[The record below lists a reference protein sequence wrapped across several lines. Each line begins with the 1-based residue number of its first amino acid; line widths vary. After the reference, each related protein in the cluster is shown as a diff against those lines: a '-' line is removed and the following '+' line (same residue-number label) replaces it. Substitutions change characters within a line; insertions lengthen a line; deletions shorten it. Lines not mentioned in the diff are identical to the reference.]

1 MKFRKVIVIVLIILM
16 IVNIDTISFG
26 KYVFTYTQNAIEL
39 NIDRTPPKLN
49 IEYSNKEPTAKGIEA
64 KIIANEK
71 IQEVNGWELQEDG
84 KTLIKIYEENIN
96 ETIIVKDLAGNESIA
111 DILVTNIDKEPPIA
125 EIIEIINTNTG
136 YESYANKTHEIT
148 VKIKISDENKIID
161 NLQDFKILVGDIENN
176 CTRKISYLDPKFIV
190 LLKGIFSGGISLTLG
205 FIFQES
211 IVFTWPV
218 FASLGVGVVAYGLSI
233 FFYVYAQ
240 RYIGAA
246 KTSTFYAIAPF
257 ISTLLSIIIFQ

>member
-1 MKFRKVIVIVLIILM
+1 MIVLYTIDFIKHAKLRINFQKGALIYIILM
-16 IVNIDTISFG
+16 ICLDVIAPILLMLGLSITSASNASLLNNFEIVMTSLIAFIIFKEHISFRLSLG
-26 KYVFTYTQNAIEL
+26 
-39 NIDRTPPKLN
+39 
-49 IEYSNKEPTAKGIEA
+49 
-64 KIIANEK
+64 
-71 IQEVNGWELQEDG
+71 
-84 KTLIKIYEENIN
+84 
-96 ETIIVKDLAGNESIA
+96 IIVVTLSCGILSFEGLDALKFSMGSIFVLLAATCWG
-111 DILVTNIDKEPPIA
+111 
-125 EIIEIINTNTG
+125 
-136 YESYANKTHEIT
+136 
-148 VKIKISDENKIID
+148 
-161 NLQDFKILVGDIENN
+161 IENN

-257 ISTLLSIIIFQ
+257 ISILLSIIIFQ